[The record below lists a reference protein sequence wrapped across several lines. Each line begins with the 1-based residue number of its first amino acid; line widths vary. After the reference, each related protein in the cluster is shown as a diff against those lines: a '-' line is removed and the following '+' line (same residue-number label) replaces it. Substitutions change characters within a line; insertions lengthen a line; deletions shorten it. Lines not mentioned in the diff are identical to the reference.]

1 MKTRIIVL
9 IIGILFLA
17 GCSSTKNDHGVIIE
31 KKRSF
36 NPLDIFN

>member
-17 GCSSTKNDHGVIIE
+17 GCTSTKDNHGVIIE
-31 KKRSF
+31 KKRNY
-36 NPLDIFN
+36 NPLNI